1 VRPVVRA
8 RTIACDVERVWSLVS
23 QPDHL
28 PRWWPALARVE
39 EATPTAWTKVL
50 QTSGGRPVRAD
61 FTRVAY
67 EYERRLAWRQ
77 ELEQSPFE
85 RVFASAVTEIVL
97 EPQGP
102 DATHVELRALEELR
116 GRFKLGGFM
125 VRRAARRRLD
135 EALAGLERALVG

>member
-1 VRPVVRA
+1 MRPVVRS
-8 RTIACDVERVWSLVS
+8 RTISCDVERVWAVVS

-61 FTRVAY
+61 FTRTAY

-77 ELEQSPFE
+77 ELEGSPFE
-85 RVFASAVTEIVL
+85 RIFTSAATEIAL
-97 EPQGP
+97 EPEGP
-102 DATHVELRALEELR
+102 QATRVELRALEELQ
-116 GRFKLGGFM
+116 GRFKLGGFL

-135 EALAGLERALVG
+135 EALVGLERALIG